1 MAKNIIKLNR
11 GDSYEFK
18 VSIPVLDEEGNI
30 INYLLTGSDVVY
42 FALLYPHQ
50 RFEDAILIKGYD
62 HTDHIIEEGG
72 KNTGEILIK
81 IEPRDTKRLAPGI
94 YYYTV
99 KLQRGGTPGVLDDCD
114 NAEEVRTIIE
124 RTKFIIND

>member
-18 VSIPVLDEEGNI
+18 VNVQDKEDCTK
-30 INYLLTGSDVVY
+30 NYILTGNDAIY
-42 FALLYPHQ
+42 YALLYPHQ

-62 HTDHIIEEGG
+62 HTDQIIYSGI
-72 KNTGEILIK
+72 NTGEILIK
-81 IEPRDTKRLAPGI
+81 IEPKDTKRLAPGV

-99 KLQRGGTPGVLDDCD
+99 KLQCGGTLGVIDDCD
-114 NAEEVRTIIE
+114 DAEEVRTIIE

>member
-1 MAKNIIKLNR
+1 MAKNIIKINR
-11 GDSYEFK
+11 GDSYDFK
-18 VSIPVLDEEGNI
+18 VSIPDKEDCTK
-30 INYLLTGSDVVY
+30 NYILTGSDIIY

-62 HTDHIIEEGG
+62 HTDQIVEHG

-81 IEPRDTKRLAPGI
+81 IEPKDTRCLAPGI
-94 YYYTV
+94 YYYTI
-99 KLQRGGTPGVLDDCD
+99 KMQKGGTPGIIEE
-114 NAEEVRTIIE
+114 AEEVETIIE

>member
-18 VSIPVLDEEGNI
+18 VCIPDKEDSTK
-30 INYLLTGSDVVY
+30 NYILTGSDIVY
-42 FALLYPHQ
+42 FALLYPYQ
-50 RFEDAILIKGYD
+50 RVEDAILTKVYD
-62 HTDHIIEEGG
+62 HTDHII
-72 KNTGEILIK
+72 KNDVNTGEILVK
-81 IEPRDTKRLAPGI
+81 IEPKDTKDLVSGV

-99 KLQRGGTPGVLDDCD
+99 KLQRGSTSDIMDTLKNPS
-114 NAEEVRTIIE
+114 EVRTIIE

>member
-11 GDSYEFK
+11 GDSYEFTIR
-18 VSIPVLDEEGNI
+18 IPDKENI
-30 INYLLTGSDVVY
+30 DKDYQLTGADVIY

-62 HTDHIIEEGG
+62 HTDYIVKDGN
-72 KNTGEILIK
+72 NTGEILIK
-81 IEPRDTKRLAPGI
+81 IEPKDTKRLAPGV

-99 KLQRGGTPGVLDDCD
+99 KLQRGGTLGVIDDCD
-114 NAEEVRTIIE
+114 DADEIRTIIE
-124 RTKFIIND
+124 RTKFIINE

>member
-18 VSIPVLDEEGNI
+18 VSIPDKEDI
-30 INYLLTGSDVVY
+30 TKNYILTGTDAIY

-50 RFEDAILIKGYD
+50 RFEDAIFIKGYD
-62 HTDHIIEEGG
+62 HTDHIIESGG
-72 KNTGEILIK
+72 VNTGEILIK
-81 IEPRDTKRLAPGI
+81 IEPKDTRCLTPGI

-99 KLQRGGTPGVLDDCD
+99 KLQRGGTPGVIDDCD
-114 NAEEVRTIIE
+114 TVEEVRTVID
-124 RTKFIIND
+124 RTKFIIYN

>member
-11 GDSYEFK
+11 GDSYEFR
-18 VSIPVLDEEGNI
+18 VNTDLAN
-30 INYLLTGSDVVY
+30 TDVAY

-50 RFEDAILIKGYD
+50 RFEDAILTKGYTIAD
-62 HTDHIIEEGG
+62 QIDKNGN
-72 KNTGEILIK
+72 NTGEILIK
-81 IEPRDTKRLAPGI
+81 IEPRDTKCLAPGI

-99 KLQRGGTPGVLDDCD
+99 KVFSGGSLNENDGSYE
-114 NAEEVRTIIE
+114 NAQEVYTIVE

>member
-18 VSIPVLDEEGNI
+18 VSIPNRENTAKNFI
-30 INYLLTGSDVVY
+30 LTGSDIIY

-62 HTDHIIEEGG
+62 HTDHIIENG
-72 KNTGEILIK
+72 KNTGEILIQ
-81 IEPRDTKRLAPGI
+81 IEPKDTKHLTPGI

-99 KLQRGGTPGVLDDCD
+99 KLQRGGTLGVIDDCD